1 MKSPFAS
8 VRHFAGVAALSFAAC
23 WLLPALLLGQVLLP
37 VAQNPQEQSEWCWAA
52 SSQSVLRAYGQTP
65 SQCDI
70 ATFARQKNP
79 NLLGNGT
86 CCNMP
91 GGFYS
96 SEACNM
102 WNYNWGY
109 PGSIQD
115 ILQQWGV
122 SSTGLGHMGG
132 NPFPYDQVRA
142 EIDAGRPFIIRWGHA
157 QGGHFAVGYGY
168 LSDAQQTMYVF
179 DPWPSEGAK
188 IAAWSQVNN
197 GILPGYK
204 WEHTNVM
211 TSNPPPIDTDTDTGP
226 PVDTDTDTGPP
237 VSTDTWSR
245 PDSDTGA
252 PVSTDTW
259 SRPDS
264 DTGAPVS
271 TDTWSRPD
279 SDTWNPTPDTNAWP
293 GQDTSGTWPPTG
305 IDDND
310 DNDDYDDN
318 GSARLGDDD
327 CGCATPGSP
336 ARTTSLLRLLLAW
349 P

>member
-1 MKSPFAS
+1 
-8 VRHFAGVAALSFAAC
+8 
-23 WLLPALLLGQVLLP
+23 
-37 VAQNPQEQSEWCWAA
+37 
-52 SSQSVLRAYGQTP
+52 
-65 SQCDI
+65 
-70 ATFARQKNP
+70 
-79 NLLGNGT
+79 
-86 CCNMP
+86 
-91 GGFYS
+91 
-96 SEACNM
+96 
-102 WNYNWGY
+102 
-109 PGSIQD
+109 
-115 ILQQWGV
+115 
-122 SSTGLGHMGG
+122 
-132 NPFPYDQVRA
+132 
-142 EIDAGRPFIIRWGHA
+142 
-157 QGGHFAVGYGY
+157 
-168 LSDAQQTMYVF
+168 
-179 DPWPSEGAK
+179 
-188 IAAWSQVNN
+188 
-197 GILPGYK
+197 
-204 WEHTNVM
+204 M
-211 TSNPPPIDTDTDTGP
+211 TSIPQPIDTDTDTGP

-279 SDTWNPTPDTNAWP
+279 SDTWNHTPDPHAWP

>member
-1 MKSPFAS
+1 MKPSFAS
-8 VRHFAGVAALSFAAC
+8 VRHLAGVAALSFAVC

-37 VAQNPQEQSEWCWAA
+37 VAQNPQEHSQWCWAA

-79 NLLGNGT
+79 TLLGNGI

-96 SEACNM
+96 TEACNM

-109 PGSIQD
+109 PGSIQE

-122 SSTGLGHMGG
+122 SSTGLGHMNG
-132 NPFPYDQVRA
+132 NPFPYDKVRT
-142 EIDAGRPFIIRWGHA
+142 EIDAGRPFIIRWGHS

-168 LSDAQQTMYVF
+168 LNDAQQTMYVF

-188 IAAWSQVNN
+188 IASWSKVNT
-197 GILPGYK
+197 GILPTYK

-237 VSTDTWSR
+237 VSTDTWSW

-259 SRPDS
+259 SQ
-264 DTGAPVS
+264 
-271 TDTWSRPD
+271 PD
-279 SDTWNPTPDTNAWP
+279 SDTWNQTPDTSAWP

-310 DNDDYDDN
+310 DDDDDSYDDN

-327 CGCATPGSP
+327 CGCSTPGSP
-336 ARTTSLLRLLLAW
+336 ARIPSLLRLLLAW